1 MLKRLDQEEEEV
13 EALSE
18 SDLLELEQKEEER
31 LSRSLEAGGQ
41 RCRQSPL
48 VPGEFVSE
56 LSLSHPQSQ
65 PR

>member
-41 RCRQSPL
+41 SSPPFGAAVSVEA
-48 VPGEFVSE
+48 VPAKSPGTG
-56 LSLSHPQSQ
+56 
-65 PR
+65 